1 MSNRIMKYARGTVW
15 WLSKALNHVSSGSSV
30 QAKPRPVV
38 IISND
43 DRGRSSVV
51 EVCMITSTDK
61 SATCRAINVGYIN
74 SDGHKNYIECNQHC
88 TVGTHQLS
96 RFLGVLPADVM
107 AEVDNGLLICQG
119 LSHLTDCNRTVAH
132 LKSQI
137 AKTQALASNLHAMD
151 ALKSEINATLASI
164 NEVLQSSLIRTER
177 MENNLRRNIETR
189 SAKGIPEEGALSLP
203 KLAEKKHRS
212 KRTKMTL
219 QEMREFLCE
228 YQSTKNKSDMAE
240 KYNMTVKQLY
250 PKVSYIKRVLRQSSN
265 NSSGCAETTP
275 EDSSGSG

>member
-15 WLSKALNHVSSGSSV
+15 WLSKAGNNTSSGSSV

-38 IISND
+38 IVSND
-43 DRGRSSVV
+43 DRGRSSVL

-61 SATCRAINVGYIN
+61 STTCRDINVGYIN
-74 SDGHKNYIECNQHC
+74 SDGHKNYIECNQHF

-96 RFLGVLPADVM
+96 RFLGVLPDDVM
-107 AEVDNGLLICQG
+107 NKVDNGLLISQG
-119 LSHLTDCNRTVAH
+119 MSHLADCNRTISH

-137 AKTQALASNLHAMD
+137 AKTQALTSNLKEMD
-151 ALKSEINATLASI
+151 VLKLEINATLANI
-164 NEVLQSSLIRTER
+164 NEVLQSSLLRTER
-177 MENNLRRNIETR
+177 IENNLRENMETR
-189 SAKGIPEEGALSLP
+189 AAKNIPEKGALSLP
-203 KLAEKKHRS
+203 KPAEKKHRS

-228 YQSTKNKSDMAE
+228 YQATKNKSDMAE

-250 PKVSYIKRVLRQSSN
+250 PKVSYIKRVLKQSSSK
-265 NSSGCAETTP
+265 SSGCVESTP
-275 EDSSGSG
+275 EDSGSG